1 MRFVCTL
8 RGKPLGLNS
17 AFRSGRDSMTDLNL
31 DVHMVAASRKTD
43 RWKVPIC
50 VELRRRWCLHT
61 LREACEDLAGYEAY
75 CAGRIRRVATTWN
88 VFV

>member
-43 RWKVPIC
+43 MWKV
-50 VELRRRWCLHT
+50 
-61 LREACEDLAGYEAY
+61 LAVKQTG
-75 CAGRIRRVATTWN
+75 GRFRSASS
-88 VFV
+88 